1 MFQHTDF
8 DHEDVHFFN
17 DKETGL
23 QCIIAIH
30 RMISGTTGG
39 GCRFFPYPSSQAA
52 VNDVL
57 LLSRAM
63 TYKNIMAGLPM
74 GGGKAV
80 VIGNPN
86 TDKTP
91 EILSAFARCVDSFGG
106 RYVTA
111 CDVGT
116 NEDDMFL
123 VREVTPYTMGAKG
136 KGGSTS
142 PLTGYGVYQSMRAAW
157 QFHTN
162 RDTLSGVKVAVQGFG
177 GVGTYLI
184 NHLKEAG
191 AEVVVADPHPEAVQR
206 AGDAGIQVVPVDE
219 ILFQEVDILAP
230 CAMGAVLNDETI
242 RRVMAKIIC
251 GGANNQLAEL
261 SHAGQLMSRGIIF
274 IPDFVASAGGI
285 IHGEGHYN
293 GRNESDILATVE
305 NIYNTTEQVLEH
317 AREYGQTPLASANS
331 IAEEKLRSAD

>member
-1 MFQHTDF
+1 MFQHKYF
-8 DHEDVHFFN
+8 DHEDVHYFN

-30 RMISGTTGG
+30 RVVSGTTGG
-39 GCRFFPYPSSQAA
+39 GCRFFPYATTQDAL
-52 VNDVL
+52 NDVL

-80 VIGNPN
+80 VIGNPDC
-86 TDKTP
+86 DKSP
-91 EILSAFARCVDSFGG
+91 KKLAAFARCVESLNG

-123 VREVTPYTMGAKG
+123 VRGGTRYTMGAKG
-136 KGGSTS
+136 QGGSTS

-162 RDTLSGVKVAVQGFG
+162 RDTLQGVRVAVQGYG

-191 AEVVVADPHPEAVQR
+191 AKVVVADPHPEAAER
-206 AGDAGIQVVPVDE
+206 ARDAGIKAVPVSE
-219 ILFQEVDILAP
+219 ILFQDVDILAP
-230 CAMGAVLNDETI
+230 CAMGAVLHEETI
-242 RRVMAKIIC
+242 GRIQAKIIC
-251 GGANNQLAEL
+251 GGANNQLADMGC
-261 SHAGQLMSRGIIF
+261 AGKLMRRDILF
-274 IPDFVASAGGI
+274 IPDFIASAGGI
-285 IHGEGHYN
+285 VHGEGHYH
-293 GRNESDILATVE
+293 GRSESEILATVE
-305 NIYNTTEQVLEH
+305 NIYDTTTQVLER
-317 AREYGQTPLASANS
+317 AREIGQTPLASAYEL
-331 IAEEKLRSAD
+331 AEEKLRHAS

>member
-1 MFQHTDF
+1 
-8 DHEDVHFFN
+8 
-17 DKETGL
+17 
-23 QCIIAIH
+23 
-30 RMISGTTGG
+30 
-39 GCRFFPYPSSQAA
+39 
-52 VNDVL
+52 
-57 LLSRAM
+57 
-63 TYKNIMAGLPM
+63 
-74 GGGKAV
+74 
-80 VIGNPN
+80 
-86 TDKTP
+86 
-91 EILSAFARCVDSFGG
+91 
-106 RYVTA
+106 
-111 CDVGT
+111 
-116 NEDDMFL
+116 
-123 VREVTPYTMGAKG
+123 
-136 KGGSTS
+136 
-142 PLTGYGVYQSMRAAW
+142 MRAAW

-251 GGANNQLAEL
+251 GGANNQLADL